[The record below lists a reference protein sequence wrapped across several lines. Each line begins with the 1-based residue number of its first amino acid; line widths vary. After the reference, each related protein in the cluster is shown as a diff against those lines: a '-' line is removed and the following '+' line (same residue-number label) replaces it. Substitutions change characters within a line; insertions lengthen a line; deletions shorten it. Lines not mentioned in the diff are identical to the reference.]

1 MLFDGGVRVT
11 GEPAVIRGTS
21 IVGFGRQHLHYASD
35 RELDWMEIGFSPR
48 KADTSIY
55 LSDGCAAHAEVLA
68 RLGKRTSSVACVYLK
83 RLADVDPVVLEE
95 LVTRSVAHARSSNAW
110 PDRRSGRRHHD
121 ASGTRAPRWRKDPAR
136 GGGVPRAQTAYQE
149 PSRPASTP
157 PASGPA
163 IGTQL

>member
-11 GEPAVIRGTS
+11 GEPPVIRGTW
-21 IVGFGRQHLHYASD
+21 IVGFGRQHLRYARG
-35 RELDWMEIGFSPR
+35 REPDWMEIGFSPR
-48 KADTSIY
+48 KADTT
-55 LSDGCAAHAEVLA
+55 
-68 RLGKRTSSVACVYLK
+68 RLGKRTSSVTCGYLK
-83 RLADVDPVVLEE
+83 RLAGVDPVVPEE

-110 PDRRSGRRHHD
+110 PDRRSERRHHD

-136 GGGVPRAQTAYQE
+136 GRGVPRAQTAYQE
-149 PSRPASTP
+149 PSSPASTP